1 LPIFVFFSIFRILK
15 RVPFHQGQ
23 SLFGKRNIPCKNHS
37 QAHSTG
43 EKRNIAGKKRP
54 PYEEENKDC
63 RFFRLGVEE
72 IAVDESGAFGRT
84 EAR

>member
-1 LPIFVFFSIFRILK
+1 LGKETYLAKIIPKPIRRGRTEILP
-15 RVPFHQGQ
+15 
-23 SLFGKRNIPCKNHS
+23 
-37 QAHSTG
+37 
-43 EKRNIAGKKRP
+43 EKKRP